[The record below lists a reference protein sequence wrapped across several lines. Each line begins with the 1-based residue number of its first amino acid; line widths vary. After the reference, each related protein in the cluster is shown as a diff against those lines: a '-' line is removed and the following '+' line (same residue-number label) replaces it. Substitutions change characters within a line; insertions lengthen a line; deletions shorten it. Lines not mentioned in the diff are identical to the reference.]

1 MPRAQ
6 LHPPSTASTRARRR
20 LQHWSMAAI
29 FDEHRRFAS
38 TGASLLDLQTIEL
51 FDTSAIEHRATE
63 AAEEQAPPVEGQS
76 AHGVEHVAAA
86 APPAH
91 AAAEVHS

>member
-1 MPRAQ
+1 M
-6 LHPPSTASTRARRR
+6 
-20 LQHWSMAAI
+20 QHWSMAAI

-38 TGASLLDLQTIEL
+38 TGASLLDLQVIEL
-51 FDTSAIEHRATE
+51 FDTSAVEHRE
-63 AAEEQAPPVEGQS
+63 AEEQAPAAES

-86 APPAH
+86 AP